1 MFIKMDEIKTYKTK
15 KMGLHLWYTY
25 KPGKRAI
32 TEIKLKKNTNWTT
45 KRNKTRSYNIS
56 YEEMKAVC
64 HWDVK
69 G

>member
-32 TEIKLKKNTNWTT
+32 TEIKLKKKIQIEQQRET
-45 KRNKTRSYNIS
+45 KQGHIT
-56 YEEMKAVC
+56 
-64 HWDVK
+64 
-69 G
+69 